1 MCFSWGLFLLNNL
14 LLKEKTNCG
23 QALSVVSLTK
33 LKPFAFIIINKFYI
47 LIHFMIICII
57 IKMHWKRLFQMQD
70 LHGVFTVCTRRAHNA
85 PTALKKFPQN
95 SHSALS
101 NTLCKRQ
108 AASFI
113 LSMLKTNAATWRS
126 RRLHSTWFLVRNENS
141 SSTNCLSRRRGLWAA
156 RWICSCTM
164 TSFTSCCT
172 SDWSSEKD
180 VLAVRV
186 VSFTHSAHSVAG
198 DFTARTSAICI
209 F

>member
-1 MCFSWGLFLLNNL
+1 MMCFSWGLFLLNNL

-85 PTALKKFPQN
+85 PTALKKFPQR

-101 NTLCKRQ
+101 NYC
-108 AASFI
+108 A
-113 LSMLKTNAATWRS
+113 NAKP
-126 RRLHSTWFLVRNENS
+126 RRLFWACSKQTPPHGVLGDCTA
-141 SSTNCLSRRRGLWAA
+141 RGFCWETKTARPQIVCQGGECCEQHDGFARA
-156 RWICSCTM
+156 RWHRLP
-164 TSFTSCCT
+164 
-172 SDWSSEKD
+172 
-180 VLAVRV
+180 VAVRPIEALKKT
-186 VSFTHSAHSVAG
+186 F
-198 DFTARTSAICI
+198 
-209 F
+209 